1 MANAQVRPASSKNR
15 EKQRDLAES
24 GPGLAVVRLLLAL
37 FVKKPNICAFAK
49 RNLQE
54 ERGERA
60 TNSRFV
66 KKAERLAK
74 LSAELTL
81 LSAELT
87 LFGSELAKLS
97 AELTLFGSELAPF
110 RLVSAKLSAELTL
123 FFPSKNNLTVR
134 QLPPSVVQ
142 GPGI

>member
-87 LFGSELAKLS
+87 LFGSELA
-97 AELTLFGSELAPF
+97 PF